1 MRNIT
6 KAPPFRYIEC
16 EKHHVS
22 VKSLQVNAKAG
33 VVSFYSTALR
43 VGFSEGKPSEQGGF
57 NKRVKGF
64 AMAWNKVMP
73 ARPVV
78 AVAGATGAVG
88 QEFMNV
94 LHDLDF
100 PASEV
105 RALASARSAGKKI
118 EFGGCGDVPAG
129 ELTVQE
135 MTPEAFEGVDIALF
149 SAGASV
155 SKELREAVV
164 AAGAVMIDNSSAF
177 RMEDDVPLVV
187 PEVNPGDVEWH
198 NGVISNPNC
207 TTIIMAL
214 PLKALHD
221 VSPIKR
227 VVVSSYQAASGAG
240 APAMAE
246 LYDQTREFLDGKRG
260 DELTISAFAHQI
272 AFNCIPHIDVFLE
285 DGSTKEEWKMVVET
299 KKIFGAPI
307 DVAPTCVRVPS
318 LRCHA
323 ESVNVEFSEPI
334 TLEQAQE
341 ALANFKGVTVMD
353 DPANNVYPMPGML
366 QGTNDVYVGRLRVD
380 PTIENGLQFWCV
392 GDQIRKGAA
401 LNAVQIAQLL
411 LP

>member
-1 MRNIT
+1 M
-6 KAPPFRYIEC
+6 
-16 EKHHVS
+16 VW
-22 VKSLQVNAKAG
+22 AK
-33 VVSFYSTALR
+33 
-43 VGFSEGKPSEQGGF
+43 Q
-57 NKRVKGF
+57 
-64 AMAWNKVMP
+64 MP
-73 ARPVV
+73 THPVV

-88 QEFMNV
+88 QEFMSV

-105 RALASARSAGKKI
+105 RALASSRSAGKKI
-118 EFGGCGDVPAG
+118 PFSGCGQVPSG

-135 MTPEAFEGVDIALF
+135 MKPDAFDGVDIALF

-155 SKELREAVV
+155 SKEMRDAVT

-187 PEVNPGDVEWH
+187 SEVNPADVTWH
-198 NGVISNPNC
+198 NGVIANPNC
-207 TTIIMAL
+207 TTIIMSL

-221 VSPIKR
+221 VSPIRR

-260 DELTISAFAHQI
+260 SELTVSAFAHQI
-272 AFNCIPHIDVFLE
+272 AFNCIPHIDVFLD

-299 KKIFGAPI
+299 KKIFHADI

-323 ESVNVEFSEPI
+323 ESVNVEFVKPI
-334 TLEQAQE
+334 DLAEARQALGQ
-341 ALANFKGVTVMD
+341 ASGVTVMD
-353 DPANNVYPMPGML
+353 DPANNVYPMPGL
-366 QGTNDVYVGRLRVD
+366 LAGTDDVYVGRLRVD

-411 LP
+411 VPEYGENQA

>member
-1 MRNIT
+1 MAWT
-6 KAPPFRYIEC
+6 KAI
-16 EKHHVS
+16 
-22 VKSLQVNAKAG
+22 
-33 VVSFYSTALR
+33 
-43 VGFSEGKPSEQGGF
+43 
-57 NKRVKGF
+57 
-64 AMAWNKVMP
+64 P
-73 ARPVV
+73 AHPVV

-100 PASEV
+100 PAAEV

-118 EFGGCGDVPAG
+118 EFAGCGQVPAG

-135 MTPEAFEGVDIALF
+135 MTPESFEGVDIALF
-149 SAGASV
+149 SAGAGV
-155 SKELREAVV
+155 SKQMREAVV

-177 RMEDDVPLVV
+177 RMEDDVPLIV
-187 PEVNPGDVEWH
+187 PEVNPDDIGWH
-198 NGVISNPNC
+198 SGVIANPNC
-207 TTIIMAL
+207 TTIIMSL

-221 VSPIKR
+221 VAPVKR

-260 DELTISAFAHQI
+260 DELTVKAFAHQI

-299 KKIFGAPI
+299 KKIFHADI
-307 DVAPTCVRVPS
+307 AVAPTCVRVPS

-323 ESVNVEFSEPI
+323 EAVNVEFAEPI
-334 TLEQAQE
+334 SVEQARE
-341 ALANFKGVTVMD
+341 AFEAFEGVTVMD
-353 DPANNVYPMPGML
+353 DVANNVYPMPGLL
-366 QGTNDVYVGRLRVD
+366 QGTNDVYVGRLRKD
-380 PTIENGLQFWCV
+380 PTVENGLNFWCV

-401 LNAVQIAQLL
+401 LNAVQIAKLL
-411 LP
+411 LPKE